1 MGERRIQM
9 SVMVSVNIPTCNRV
23 DLLKRAVNSVINQTF
38 DDWEII
44 IVDNSG
50 TDEVRWYL
58 EALGCN
64 KIKLFPHVMD
74 ETTLAGMRNV
84 AIERSSGKY
93 IAILDDD
100 DEFYN
105 RQKLAQQVSFLEA
118 FPEYKV
124 VGTNTIVHTP
134 DFKTK
139 GKKLYPQ
146 SDEQIRKS
154 MLVACPFCHSTTMFK
169 KEDVLSVGGYKPIEG
184 ERENNEYLLWLELG
198 LRGKLCNLPMIGVNY
213 TMGHKKRNIAHN
225 LKLHREN
232 FKTVYAY
239 RDMYPNMYKAIFKYA
254 IVYPLNYIRGV
265 KWEK

>member
-1 MGERRIQM
+1 MLKDNA
-9 SVMVSVNIPTCNRV
+9 SSPLVSVNIPTCNRLG
-23 DLLKRAVNSVINQTF
+23 LLKQAVNSVINQTY
-38 DDWEII
+38 DNWEII

-50 TDEVRWYL
+50 KDDVKGYL
-58 EALGCN
+58 EVLGCP
-64 KIKLFPHVMD
+64 KIKFFPYIMD
-74 ETTLAGMRNV
+74 ETTLAGMRNF
-84 AIERSSGKY
+84 AIRESSGKY

-118 FPEYKV
+118 YPEYMV

-146 SDEQIRKS
+146 TDEQIRKTILIS
-154 MLVACPFCHSTTMFK
+154 CPFCHSTTMFRK
-169 KEDVLSVGGYKPIEG
+169 ADVLSVGGYRPIQG
-184 ERENNEYLLWLELG
+184 ERENDEYLLWLELG
-198 LRGKLCNLPMIGVNY
+198 TKGKLCNLPMIGVNY
-213 TMGHKKRNIAHN
+213 TVGHKKKNIAHN

-232 FKTVYAY
+232 FKTIYSY
-239 RDMYPNMYKAIFKYA
+239 RNKYPSIYKAMFKYA
-254 IVYPLNYIRGV
+254 IVYPLNYVRGV